1 MYTKSDRVFWHS
13 ISCPITWCFAIC
25 VSPKNHIL
33 TNFSKRQSK
42 ASVLLVFSS
51 YVTLQSKL
59 IKPHERPWK
68 TVRESDVRSYE
79 YFCVWPSVWKDVM
92 WLIDAGSWEGESS
105 WEGTTNPSQ
114 RLWVAFFVANVSILG
129 FDRYLSKSSLLHN
142 CFLLP
147 GLRASRLTWDQPF
160 CLEHLLPIVS
170 LTWTSPRVPLYRVLS
185 GTTSSTSSGFSSM
198 SSACFSPCITCTSF
212 TKTSA
217 ALTSRPS
224 GWPA

>member
-13 ISCPITWCFAIC
+13 ISCPITWCFAIWKAMKNCARKWRQKLWIFLC
-25 VSPKNHIL
+25 V
-33 TNFSKRQSK
+33 
-42 ASVLLVFSS
+42 A
-51 YVTLQSKL
+51 KL
-59 IKPHERPWK
+59 
-68 TVRESDVRSYE
+68 
-79 YFCVWPSVWKDVM
+79 SVWKDVM
-92 WLIDAGSWEGESS
+92 WFIDAGSWEGESS
-105 WEGTTNPSQ
+105 WEGTTKTSQ
-114 RLWVAFFVANVSILG
+114 RLWVAIFVANVSILG
-129 FDRYLSKSSLLHN
+129 FDRYLSKSSLLHI

-160 CLEHLLPIVS
+160 CLEHSLPIVS
-170 LTWTSPRVPLYRVLS
+170 LTWTSPRVPSYRVLS